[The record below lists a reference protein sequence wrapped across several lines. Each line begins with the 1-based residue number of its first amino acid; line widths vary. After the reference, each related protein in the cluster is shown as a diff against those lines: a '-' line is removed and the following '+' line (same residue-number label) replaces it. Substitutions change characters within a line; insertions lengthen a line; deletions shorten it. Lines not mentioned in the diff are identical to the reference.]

1 MNESGLDSTKHLVV
15 LFSGLEAVKATNV
28 FFHLTYE
35 GSVDLDSIADPV
47 MREVRSLQVIF
58 ILAHR
63 TDQHMEVSCVSYVTS
78 FSSCG
83 VYSSEPLVQG

>member
-15 LFSGLEAVKATNV
+15 LFSGLGAVKATNV

-63 TDQHMEVSCVSYVTS
+63 TDQHMEVSCVSYD
-78 FSSCG
+78 F
-83 VYSSEPLVQG
+83 L

>member
-47 MREVRSLQVIF
+47 MREVKSPIDFYPCAQNGSTHGGVLCF
-58 ILAHR
+58 ICDFL
-63 TDQHMEVSCVSYVTS
+63 
-78 FSSCG
+78 
-83 VYSSEPLVQG
+83 

>member
-1 MNESGLDSTKHLVV
+1 MLRLSDNESGLDSTKHLV
-15 LFSGLEAVKATNV
+15 LFSGPEAVKATNV

-63 TDQHMEVSCVSYVTS
+63 TDQHMKVSCVSYD
-78 FSSCG
+78 F
-83 VYSSEPLVQG
+83 L